1 MPHHWCSAQWR
12 RSPQSPLGWAEPMQ
26 LGWARLGS
34 DEPVL
39 ALPWEQPVIRICDGE
54 GRGGGM
60 S

>member
-1 MPHHWCSAQWR
+1 
-12 RSPQSPLGWAEPMQ
+12 MQ